1 MRGDLHIHSYY
12 SDGLYSPAEVIKRA
26 AEAGC
31 EVVSL
36 TDHDTF
42 DGVDEANEAAKS
54 LGIKNVTGAE
64 ISSYAGTKVH
74 ILAYGFS
81 RTDSRF
87 NSFIKEQKKR
97 RRERAEKILAKLSDY
112 GMPVPP
118 SELGSC
124 VSREISRPHIA
135 LAMVRLGYEKDF
147 MSAMKK
153 WLLRGAP
160 TYVPA
165 SGIEPEVAI
174 QEIRSAG
181 GLSVLA
187 HPVRIELDSY
197 EKTALIKRLAAAG
210 LNGIEAVYKR
220 SSRASVKWFRE
231 LARSLGL
238 FVTAGADFHA
248 ERNEIIA
255 RPQNN
260 PVVLL

>member
-1 MRGDLHIHSYY
+1 MRGDLHIHSHY
-12 SDGLYSPAEVIKRA
+12 SDGLYSPTEVLRRA
-26 AEAGC
+26 KEAGC

-74 ILAYGFS
+74 ILAYGFN
-81 RTDSRF
+81 RLDPRF
-87 NSFIKEQKKR
+87 NAFIKELKAR
-97 RRERAEKILAKLSDY
+97 RRERAEKILARLADY
-112 GMPVPP
+112 GMPIPLR
-118 SELGSC
+118 ELDSC

-147 MSAMKK
+147 ITAMRK
-153 WLLRGAP
+153 WLLHGAP

-165 SGIEPEVAI
+165 CGVSPEEAVE
-174 QEIRSAG
+174 QIRSAG
-181 GLSVLA
+181 GLAVLA
-187 HPVRIELDSY
+187 HPVRIDLDTY

-220 SSRASVKWFRE
+220 SSRATVKEFKE

-248 ERNEIIA
+248 DNNEIIA

-260 PVVLL
+260 PIVSL